1 MSASAEVYIIVNG
14 TRSVSPTFYPEIVD
28 EWLAKVGLPTGGVDY
43 KKWSGQSGDTY
54 EVRGHSVS
62 YDVFNQDWSAS
73 LVQEF
78 YAKDKSLGVDVYVY
92 TLDREPDAEFSTEKL
107 IMAYEEAHAET
118 LAAMDAGS
126 DKAEG
131 DELRHND

>member
-28 EWLAKVGLPTGGVDY
+28 EWLAKVGLPTYGADY

-62 YDVFNQDWSAS
+62 YDVFDQDWSAS
-73 LVQEF
+73 LVKEF
-78 YAKDKSLGVDVYVY
+78 YAKDKCIGVDVYVY

-107 IMAYEEAHAET
+107 VEQEV
-118 LAAMDAGS
+118 GS
-126 DKAEG
+126 
-131 DELRHND
+131 

>member
-43 KKWSGQSGDTY
+43 KKWSGQFGDTY

-62 YDVFNQDWSAS
+62 YDVFDQDWSAS
-73 LVQEF
+73 LVKEF
-78 YAKDKSLGVDVYVY
+78 YAKDKGIGVDVYVY

-107 IMAYEEAHAET
+107 VEQEAR
-118 LAAMDAGS
+118 S
-126 DKAEG
+126 
-131 DELRHND
+131 